1 MRVGLEWGFLEGG
14 TPFDYRRGLTVIL
27 SNHAGSRWAEIGN
40 RWRRDCRR
48 SHPPPFSWSILNY
61 AIRWCDTPPL
71 PPPVLQN
78 LAFSPRDAWILLNLP
93 LASCTRVWTF
103 LLVVAMDF
111 NCIVI
116 ASLHVLRYIT
126 MIFFDDTIV
135 EGSISFPET
144 EGLIVDGMH
153 F

>member
-48 SHPPPFSWSILNY
+48 NHSPPFSWSILNY

>member
-1 MRVGLEWGFLEGG
+1 MGI
-14 TPFDYRRGLTVIL
+14 PRGRHTFRL
-27 SNHAGSRWAEIGN
+27 SKRINGYFIESCRFKVSRNWQQVEA
-40 RWRRDCRR
+40 RL
-48 SHPPPFSWSILNY
+48 SQKPPLPPFSWSILNY